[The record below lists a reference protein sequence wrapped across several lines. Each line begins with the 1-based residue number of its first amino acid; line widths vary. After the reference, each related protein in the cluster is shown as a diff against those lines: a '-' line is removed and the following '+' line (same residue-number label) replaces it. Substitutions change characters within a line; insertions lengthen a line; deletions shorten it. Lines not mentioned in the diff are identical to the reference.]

1 MIYMNTAKDLPKVSK
16 KKRID
21 LKKFVLLAKKV
32 RKSFE
37 EEEKYLEKKIRRDEN
52 NNSAGFLPN
61 I

>member
-1 MIYMNTAKDLPKVSK
+1 MNTVKNLPKVSK
-16 KKRID
+16 KKKID
-21 LKKFVLLAKKV
+21 LKKFVLLANKV

-37 EEEKYLEKKIRRDEN
+37 EEEKYLEKKTRRDEN

>member
-1 MIYMNTAKDLPKVSK
+1 MDTTKTLPIVRK
-16 KKRID
+16 KKID

-37 EEEKYLEKKIRRDEN
+37 QEEKYLETKMKKDEN
-52 NNSAGFLPN
+52 NNSTGFLPN

>member
-1 MIYMNTAKDLPKVSK
+1 MNVVKNLPKVSK
-16 KKRID
+16 KKKID

-37 EEEKYLEKKIRRDEN
+37 EEEKYLEKKARRYED
-52 NNSAGFLPN
+52 NNSIGFLPN